1 MTTNISKFNLTVT
14 NLIDDLMI
22 ICGDD
27 IKNLKSFKIQFEL
40 LKKVNPK
47 AIMNQFNINIQPFTN
62 KIKIRDESF
71 FIEKDYHEEV
81 DKNVKDESYTQHSLD
96 QILNLKEL
104 WKSLNDSNKSII
116 WDYFNVLV
124 LLVELEY
131 NPK

>member
-1 MTTNISKFNLTVT
+1 MTTNTSKFNLTVT
-14 NLIDDLMI
+14 NLIDDLII

-27 IKNLKSFKIQFEL
+27 IKNLKSFKTQFEL
-40 LKKVNPK
+40 LKRVNPK
-47 AIMNQFNINIQPFTN
+47 VIMNQFNINIIPFTH
-62 KIKIRDESF
+62 KIKMRDESF
-71 FIEKDYHEEV
+71 FIEKDYQEEV

-96 QILNLKEL
+96 QILNLKEI
-104 WKSLNDSNKSII
+104 WKSLSDNNKSII